1 MLVQNGKT
9 RPHQMQDQDR
19 RPGIVSGSGE
29 KGTFLCLEA
38 IDQGGAGW
46 EEEEVEY
53 GKKLPREDG
62 MPN

>member
-1 MLVQNGKT
+1 
-9 RPHQMQDQDR
+9 MQDQDR

-53 GKKLPREDG
+53 GKKLPLEDG